1 MKRMSRIAAALLI
14 AAGCGGAMADGFA
27 DADCPKILQARGVHE
42 VMTAQITL
50 FKGGP
55 AALACNYDA
64 NAVLVLPGVAA
75 AGRQQIEAAYTSL
88 FEAYGGD
95 VSIEVN
101 SLTEADN
108 AALLDYTIVS
118 GNDVVLRG
126 VDTFVIEAGL
136 VKVQSHAVAGTSGFP
151 RANNGLGPRRYHE

>member
-1 MKRMSRIAAALLI
+1 MKRISRIAAALLF
-14 AAGCGGAMADGFA
+14 ALGCSTAVADTVA
-27 DADCPKILQARGVHE
+27 DKDCPKMLQVRGVHE

-50 FKGGP
+50 FKAGP
-55 AALACNYDA
+55 RALACNYDQD
-64 NAVLVLPGVAA
+64 AVLLLPGVAA

-95 VSIEVN
+95 LAIEVN
-101 SLTEADN
+101 SLTESDS
-108 AALLDYTIVS
+108 AALMDYTIVS

-136 VKVQSHAVAGTSGFP
+136 VKVQSHAVAGTSGVP
-151 RANNGLGPRRYHE
+151 RLNNGLGPRRYHE